1 MTRYATLREDEAEE
15 VQLQQLEDLEA
26 GTIRYAR
33 RSTSPLPHTGSAS
46 TPLVQSPDM
55 SDDRAVPSTTAT
67 AADGEEEIP
76 PTYVRNLYAAAEQS
90 THPDQSMLP
99 PAYSGPFSAPLQQT
113 EETSNSNNP
122 SYEELYPRY
131 ESSCCGECCT
141 SDMCTACGPFILFL
155 LLTVLF
161 LCFMWQ

>member
-1 MTRYATLREDEAEE
+1 

-90 THPDQSMLP
+90 TQP
-99 PAYSGPFSAPLQQT
+99 
-113 EETSNSNNP
+113 
-122 SYEELYPRY
+122 
-131 ESSCCGECCT
+131 
-141 SDMCTACGPFILFL
+141 
-155 LLTVLF
+155 
-161 LCFMWQ
+161 